1 MDDTD
6 KPDPILKQIPLI
18 KNPSY
23 QPPKPITL
31 NTNYNKLIPSLSNT
45 VIPPK
50 LNVGETEINAWLKEI
65 CAIESRLND
74 NITNDKNVHQFQEWS
89 HQQTI
94 KVAPGFEYAT
104 VMQPHKVGTPTPAK
118 EEQQETPIDDNVNEL
133 DKVFGKS
140 LNI

>member
-23 QPPKPITL
+23 QPPKAITL
-31 NTNYNKLIPSLSNT
+31 NTNYNKLIPSLANT
-45 VIPPK
+45 VVPPK
-50 LNVGETEINAWLKEI
+50 LNISTTEVNAWLKEI
-65 CAIESRLND
+65 HSLESKLND
-74 NITNDKNVHQFQEWS
+74 DITNDKNVQQYQEWI

-104 VMQPHKVGTPTPAK
+104 IMQPHKVEPPPQ
-118 EEQQETPIDDNVNEL
+118 EEKKFDDDPVNEL
-133 DKVFGKS
+133 DKVFGKG